1 MRGETKMLTVVA
13 IVAAVAAAVTAV
25 AIVVVVVVAQ
35 AAVVVAGAVV
45 NLALG
50 PRSSAG
56 CGARFSIV
64 EKCVFFWGNGF
75 CCIRHGT
82 LGCLGS
88 GTSRRRS

>member
-1 MRGETKMLTVVA
+1 MRRKAKLLTIVA
-13 IVAAVAAAVTAV
+13 VVAAVAAAVVIVLAV
-25 AIVVVVVVAQ
+25 FASAH
-35 AAVVVAGAVV
+35 AAVDVAGGVV

>member
-1 MRGETKMLTVVA
+1 MLTVVA

-56 CGARFSIV
+56 RGTRLSIV
-64 EKCVFFWGNGF
+64 EEFVFFWGIRF
-75 CCIRHGT
+75 CCIRHST
-82 LGCLGS
+82 RGCLS
-88 GTSRRRS
+88 SSTSRRRSCC